1 LFTPARAFS
10 RMDEAMVADPD
21 APVFYSS
28 LGDVASVVNHI
39 DGTAAEYVT
48 ARVVAQRGTRRWL

>member
-1 LFTPARAFS
+1 
-10 RMDEAMVADPD
+10 MDEAMVADPD